1 MSGGSLCSFR
11 IRCSPKEIKSQFEVF
26 YIVYICK
33 NGKIQY
39 NKIKHFCLT
48 LSSCLKMKIAKSH
61 LLKGALSG
69 LRQSLIAESLLK
81 MMKNALYFTSR
92 ALSVLKIFKFFS

>member
-39 NKIKHFCLT
+39 NKIKHFCIT
-48 LSSCLKMKIAKSH
+48 LSSCLKMKTESRIC
-61 LLKGALSG
+61 LKAHS
-69 LRQSLIAESLLK
+69 Q
-81 MMKNALYFTSR
+81 
-92 ALSVLKIFKFFS
+92 VLDNI